1 MKFESQ
7 NYFKALVESL
17 PDIVWSFNQNYIL
30 TAANSSFFDLRKNI
44 YQQDLEIGDS
54 FFKGVPQ
61 AGIEKWKPIYEK
73 VLKGERLII
82 EEERDVNKQHAF
94 VEVSLNP
101 VYNEK
106 KEVIGC
112 VGITHDI
119 TRMYEH
125 EIALNQ
131 YRKVVDKIIKSAD
144 YTVLPKISKILVFSQ
159 QLNNPGKNNKDDL
172 ATVLFMMN
180 NELLELNK
188 ELTHLVALSNGAKN
202 L

>member
-1 MKFESQ
+1 MNFETQ

-17 PDIVWSFNQNYIL
+17 PDIVWSFDQHYKL
-30 TAANSSFFDLRKNI
+30 TAANTAFFDLRKNT
-44 YQQDLEIGDS
+44 YQQDLEIGDD

-61 AGIEKWKPIYEK
+61 AGIDKWKPIYEK

-82 EEERDVNKQHAF
+82 EDERDVNRQHAF
-94 VEVSLNP
+94 VEISLNP

-112 VGITHDI
+112 MGITHDV
-119 TRMYEH
+119 TRIYEH
-125 EIALNQ
+125 EVALNQ

-144 YTVLPKISKILVFSQ
+144 YSILPKISKILVFSQ
-159 QLNNPGKNNKDDL
+159 QLNNPNNKNKDDL

-188 ELTHLVALSNGAKN
+188 ELTHLIALSNGAKN